1 MGWRKKIRNTAIVA
15 LLSLFICSCDAPPCD
30 DSDGVQVNFG
40 FYYFNGNSL
49 KDTLIDSLNVFLYE
63 EKISADT
70 LNGTIEKDL
79 LAAYLFEE
87 QGDAQKIALPLSMIA
102 DSSTFIFQFGKS
114 CFDTLIIRYNQY
126 IHMESHECGFVNFYN
141 IESYEMTNNRVD
153 SIWIRKDLVEYGD
166 EENIKI
172 YY

>member
-1 MGWRKKIRNTAIVA
+1 M
-15 LLSLFICSCDAPPCD
+15 
-30 DSDGVQVNFG
+30 
-40 FYYFNGNSL
+40 NGS
-49 KDTLIDSLNVFLYE
+49 
-63 EKISADT
+63 
-70 LNGTIEKDL
+70 IEKDS

-87 QGDAQKIALPLSMIA
+87 QGSTNELALPLSMVA
-102 DSSTFIFQFGKS
+102 DSSAFIFQFGKS